1 MSRVKMRVLAAAT
14 IMLFLGLSQTL
25 TAQFRGARDPGVRG
39 GPAGAGGMLGNL
51 TADQQEMFTTGLA
64 DFAEEE
70 AVDEGV
76 GPRFNFVSCA
86 GCHAQPATGGTS
98 PAVNPLFRV
107 NDPADLKFVNNTIPS
122 FISRNGPVREARFQ
136 FNADG
141 SRDGG
146 VHALFVISGHPDAAG
161 CTIRQEDFETQV
173 RNRNI
178 IFRIPSPVFGA
189 GMIESLTDSTI
200 LANLGS
206 NSSTKSNFGISGR
219 PNRNGNDG
227 RIARFGWKAQ
237 NPSLLIFSAEAYN
250 VEMGI
255 TNAGFPIER
264 DETPSCQFAGV
275 PNDVTASVRQI
286 SAIDNFTNFQRFLA
300 PPTPVASFP
309 GASSFSIARG
319 KQQFSN
325 VGCALCHTPQL
336 QTNPKASVAALA
348 NKTAALYSDMALHA
362 MGPGLADDILQGGAR
377 GDEFRTAPLWGLGKR
392 VFLLHDGRTDDLETA
407 IKAHQSA
414 GNTKFGPSE
423 ANRVIDNYNRLSD
436 SDQQDLL
443 NFLRAL

>member
-1 MSRVKMRVLAAAT
+1 MRVLAAAT

-173 RNRNI
+173 RNRTI

-436 SDQQDLL
+436 SD
-443 NFLRAL
+443 

>member
-173 RNRNI
+173 RNRTI

-436 SDQQDLL
+436 SD
-443 NFLRAL
+443 

>member
-1 MSRVKMRVLAAAT
+1 MNRVKMRVLAAAT

-161 CTIRQEDFETQV
+161 CNIRQEDFETQV

-189 GMIESLTDSTI
+189 GMIESITDSTI

-255 TNAGFPIER
+255 TNEGFPIER

-286 SAIDNFTNFQRFLA
+286 SAIDNFANFQRFLA
-300 PPTPVASFP
+300 PPTPVASFT

-392 VFLLHDGRTDDLETA
+392 VFFLHDGRTDDLETA